1 MIFCLKKSGIT
12 LAVSAEIGYAER
24 GEVFMEDYSIQN
36 SGTGEC
42 CLTHRAFA
50 PGEEFVSVLFEL
62 NGNFVKKEYSME
74 AWNEQKPEN
83 FHAMWISRMP
93 VPQSEAKRSRTAV
106 NDLLLAMFDQ
116 LRTQCEAP
124 DKLYVLSLLLVRRRI
139 MRIDDQFD
147 ENTPNQLRLYSPFR
161 DEYYQIPAVSPNVQ
175 RQTEIQAELTEIL
188 TGNVSNVS
196 KKSAAAGEFG
206 DGELTF
212 PDPDKIEF
220 PELDLSEMELPE

>member
-1 MIFCLKKSGIT
+1 
-12 LAVSAEIGYAER
+12 
-24 GEVFMEDYSIQN
+24 MEDYSIQN

-74 AWNEQKPEN
+74 AWKEQKPEN

>member
-50 PGEEFVSVLFEL
+50 PGEEFVSILFEL

-74 AWNEQKPEN
+74 AWKEQKPEN